1 MSSLSKSICAA
12 LAGAGAITLLSFP
25 AAADAP
31 LGSYIARLS
40 PQDHHASDGYTL
52 DTAAQVVRQDR
63 ANWHKFGYGDAEDE
77 NDPWFGSTGAR
88 ANFEKMLNKAGAMD
102 QATRRAILK
111 GTPVVEVQVYR
122 TRVTVN
128 IIGY

>member
-1 MSSLSKSICAA
+1 MDYRKVLMAGIAAISIPLAA
-12 LAGAGAITLLSFP
+12 TGAAR
-25 AAADAP
+25 ADSP

-40 PQDHHASDGYTL
+40 PQDHHASDGYRL

-63 ANWHKFGYGDAEDE
+63 ANWHKFGYGDREDE
-77 NDPWFGSTGAR
+77 DDPWFRTAAAR
-88 ANFEKMLNKAGAMD
+88 ANLERMLNKAGAMD
-102 QATRRAILK
+102 SATRSAILH

-122 TRVTVN
+122 NRVTVD